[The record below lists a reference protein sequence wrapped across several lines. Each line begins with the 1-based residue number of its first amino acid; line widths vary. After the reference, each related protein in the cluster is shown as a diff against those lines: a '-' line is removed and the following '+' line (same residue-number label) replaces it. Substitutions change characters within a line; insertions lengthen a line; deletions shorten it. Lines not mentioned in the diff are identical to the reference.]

1 MNKTIKG
8 VLAAGTASVLLV
20 GGAGTLAYWN
30 DSATVGGATFT
41 AGDLKL
47 DATSCA
53 SAGWTVTNSVTQTT
67 AVAFAPGSDKVV
79 PGDVLKKTCTVGI
92 VAVGKNLKADLG
104 VTGGTS
110 TASTMDSGSFSVVG
124 DFKLGGQ
131 ALSTITSANTGQS
144 VAATITVTVP
154 RGTSVDNASKLKTI
168 NLADYTVTAT
178 QSAA

>member
-8 VLAAGTASVLLV
+8 AFAAGTAAVLLL

-30 DSATVGGATFT
+30 DTATVGGTTFT

-47 DATSCA
+47 DSTSCGT
-53 SAGWTVTNSVTQTT
+53 AGWTVTNAVTQTT
-67 AVAFAPGSDKVV
+67 PVAFTPGSDKIV
-79 PGDVLKKTCTVGI
+79 PGDVLKKTCTVSI

-104 VTGGTS
+104 VTGGAS
-110 TASTMDSGSFSVVG
+110 TASTMDSGAFSVSG

-131 ALSTITSANTGQS
+131 ALSTITSANNGQT
-144 VAATITVTVP
+144 VAATITVTFP
-154 RGTSVDNASKLKTI
+154 RGTAVDNASKLKTI

>member
-30 DSATVGGATFT
+30 DTATVGGATFT

-47 DATSCA
+47 DATSCTT
-53 SAGWTVTNSVTQTT
+53 AGWTVTNSVTQTT
-67 AVAFAPGSDKVV
+67 AVAFTPGSDKVV

-110 TASTMDSGSFSVVG
+110 DRLHHGQQLVLRRRRLQARRPGAVHDHLGQHRSVGRRHHHRHVPARLVG
-124 DFKLGGQ
+124 RQ
-131 ALSTITSANTGQS
+131 
-144 VAATITVTVP
+144 
-154 RGTSVDNASKLKTI
+154 RRKLKTI

>member
-8 VLAAGTASVLLV
+8 AFAAGTAAALLL
-20 GGAGTLAYWN
+20 GGASTLAYWN
-30 DSATVGGATFT
+30 DSTTVGGATFT

-47 DATSCA
+47 DSTNCT

-67 AVAFAPGSDKVV
+67 AVAFVPGTDKIV
-79 PGDVLKKTCTVGI
+79 PGDVLKKTCTVSI

-104 VTGGTS
+104 VTGGA
-110 TASTMDSGSFSVVG
+110 TASSTMASSAFSVTG
-124 DFKLGGQ
+124 DFKQGGA
-131 ALSTITSANTGQS
+131 ALSTITSANDGQT
-144 VAATITVTVP
+144 VDAVITVTFP
-154 RGTSVDNASKLKTI
+154 RGTTVDNASKLKTI